1 MSFYQSPRLPRHRPL
16 SANEITAIALAVT
29 AGRDPRNALGE
40 VSGLH
45 RVGSTLATQAGEGVD
60 SDPLLRAARDGQP
73 LNSLSSQRRPIG

>member
-45 RVGSTLATQAGEGVD
+45 RVGSTLPRKQAKASTATRCCELPETG
-60 SDPLLRAARDGQP
+60 SH
-73 LNSLSSQRRPIG
+73 